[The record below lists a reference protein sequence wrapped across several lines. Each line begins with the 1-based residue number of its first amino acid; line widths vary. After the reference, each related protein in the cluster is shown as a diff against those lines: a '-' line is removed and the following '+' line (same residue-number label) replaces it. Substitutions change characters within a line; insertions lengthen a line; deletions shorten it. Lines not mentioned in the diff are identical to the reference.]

1 MPFRQPKL
9 PALEHEFPWGK
20 RHRRSYPLAPL
31 RPASGTAPTVANMC
45 LDFFTVYGL
54 FIIFLHEFKKNLFAR
69 PKTLFGSIK

>member
-54 FIIFLHEFKKNLFAR
+54 FIIFLQRFLFYFFVFFFSDFQA
-69 PKTLFGSIK
+69 TW